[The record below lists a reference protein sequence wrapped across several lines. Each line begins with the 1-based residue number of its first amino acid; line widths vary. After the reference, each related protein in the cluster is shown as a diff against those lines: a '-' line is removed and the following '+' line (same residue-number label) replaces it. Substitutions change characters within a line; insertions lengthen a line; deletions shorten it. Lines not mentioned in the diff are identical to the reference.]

1 MEIVIKAAQFLMS
14 LSLLILLHELG
25 HYIPARLFKT
35 RVEKFYLF
43 FDPWFSLF
51 KFKRKD
57 TEYGIGWL
65 PLGGY
70 CKISGMVDESMDKEQ
85 MKQPP
90 QPHEFRAKKAWQ
102 RLIIILGGVTVNV
115 LLAIFIYIFI
125 LFFVGEQYLPT
136 KNAKYGIACDTIAL
150 DMGLK
155 NGDKILAVD
164 GHYVESFTNIPAE
177 IILTEASTIDVER
190 NGKKISVNVP
200 SGAIKKL
207 IDSKKANFISPRI
220 PFIVADFTKESA
232 GRDAGMQ
239 KEDKIVAFNDSSIQ
253 FFDEIRAQ
261 LVKNKNKEVKIGV
274 LRKGKQVDIKVKV
287 PESTMLGIQPKG
299 LDTFFELNTKT
310 YSFFEA
316 IPAGFVKAF
325 KTTVDYLR
333 QLRLL
338 FSPEVRAYESLGG
351 FLTIGSVFSS
361 EWDWLHFWSI
371 TAFLSIILAI
381 MNVLP
386 IPALDGGH
394 VIFILYEMI
403 TGRKPSEKFMEYAQY
418 TGMIL
423 LLALLVFANGNDIFK
438 LFN

>member
-1 MEIVIKAAQFLMS
+1 MEILIKALQFLMS

-25 HYIPARLFKT
+25 HYLTARMFNT

-43 FDPWFSLF
+43 FDPWFSVF
-51 KFKRKD
+51 KFKRKG
-57 TEYGIGWL
+57 TEWGLGWL

-90 QPHEFRAKKAWQ
+90 QPHEFRSKKAWQ
-102 RLIIILGGVTVNV
+102 RLIIILGGVTMNV
-115 LLAIFIYIFI
+115 LLAIFIYIFM
-125 LFFVGEQYLPT
+125 LFFVGERYLPT
-136 KNAKYGIACDTIAL
+136 KNAKYGIACDTIATE
-150 DMGLK
+150 MGLK
-155 NGDKILAVD
+155 NGDKILAVE
-164 GHYVESFTNIPAE
+164 GHHVENFTAIPAE
-177 IILTEASTIDVER
+177 IILMEASTITVER
-190 NGKKISVNVP
+190 DGKKTDIHIP
-200 SGAIKKL
+200 SGTIKKL

-220 PFIVADFTKESA
+220 PFVVEDFAKESA
-232 GRDAGMQ
+232 GKAAGMQ
-239 KEDKIVAFNDSSIQ
+239 KGDKLIAFNDSAVQ
-253 FFDEIRAQ
+253 YFDEMRAL

-274 LRKGKQVDIKVKV
+274 LRNGSPVDIKVKV
-287 PESTMLGIQPKG
+287 PESSMLGIQPKG
-299 LDTFFELNTKT
+299 PEAFFDLNTKT

-316 IPAGFVKAF
+316 IPAGTVKAY

-351 FLTIGSVFSS
+351 FITIGSVFSS
-361 EWDWLHFWSI
+361 EWDWLHFWTI

-386 IPALDGGH
+386 SPALDGGH

-403 TGRKPSEKFMEYAQY
+403 TGRKPSEKFLEYAQW

-423 LLALLVFANGNDIFK
+423 LLALLVFANGNDIIK
-438 LFN
+438 LF